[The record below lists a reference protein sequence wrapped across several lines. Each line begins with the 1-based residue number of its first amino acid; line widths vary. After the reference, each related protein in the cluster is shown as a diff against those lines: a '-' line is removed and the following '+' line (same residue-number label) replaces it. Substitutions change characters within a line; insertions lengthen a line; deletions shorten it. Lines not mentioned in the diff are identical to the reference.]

1 MNRYDG
7 YSFEVFKPILHDSTS
22 ISNNSIWA
30 LHEDADGDIW
40 IGTFDGLNR
49 YNPATEKFKRYMH
62 DPNNPNSLSHKYAR
76 ALYEDH
82 SGTLWVGTNGGG
94 LSKVDKK
101 TGTFTRYVNEPDNP
115 HCISNNVVLC
125 MYEDQQGLLWVG
137 TENGLNCFDRET
149 ETFICYRNSIRD
161 RYSISHNTINAL
173 FEDSRG
179 IFWIGTKNGLN
190 KFNYLA
196 KKFIRF
202 LSDHRDPSTISNN
215 DIRAIFEDKSGTL
228 WIGTDDGLN
237 RYDRENE
244 FFVQYKHE
252 PDDPNSLSK
261 NGIRSMYEDRSGM
274 IWVGTWAS
282 GINLFEQQRKKF
294 EHYKNLPY
302 TTNSLS
308 YNFVLPLYEDK
319 DNILWI
325 GTYGGGLNRLDRKNK
340 SFTHYRHSPWNPSS
354 ISHDRVRALC
364 ETRAGEFWI
373 GTWGGGLNKFD
384 KKTGTF
390 THYRHDPDDST
401 TLGADVIRTLF
412 EDSRGTLWIG
422 TDGGGVNTFDP
433 ATGIFTRY
441 PHNPDDPHSIS
452 GNRIFDIKE
461 SKSGDIWIATFGG
474 GLNKYEI
481 NEKTFTHYRHD
492 PKNPNSLCHDHIMG
506 LHEDSDGIL
515 WIGSDGKGFNKFDPV
530 TGTFTL
536 YNEEHGLPNSVVYA
550 ILEDDRGNLWMSH
563 NMGLSK
569 FNPKTETFKNYA
581 PRDGVQ
587 SNEFNGLSCYKNPVT
602 GEMFF
607 GGVNGFNA
615 FHPDSIKDN
624 PYLPSI
630 VITSFQ
636 LFNKTVPIGKM
647 ADGRSLLSKSI
658 TDTRHI
664 SLAYKD
670 NILSFEFAALH
681 YVSPEQNRYTYIME
695 GFEKEWNYV
704 ASNRR
709 YVTYT
714 NLPPGAYT
722 FRVKGSNND
731 DVWNEG
737 GSSVTITIIP
747 PFWKTWWFYCLCAVI
762 IIAVTVFAYR
772 YRVNQLKKQKEEEEQ
787 RKAFANFSQ
796 VLEQGNAAVYRRDFE
811 SDTYE
816 YIGEGIR
823 DITGYGPDEIT
834 FAKWKE
840 IIISFELFGSLKDM
854 AFEEV
859 FDLVRQGK
867 LDRWTSDFQF
877 RTKSGEVRWL
887 RDMMTALR
895 DESGQR
901 NACLGIMF
909 DITDRKKVEQRLAQ
923 TSNELKVRNE
933 EMETDLNMAR
943 EIQMSFLAKH
953 EKYFPPHL
961 PKNKSALKFQH
972 LYLPATSLA
981 GDFFDIIPISDHEAG
996 IFICDVMGHGA
1007 RASLLTFY
1015 LRGLVEELTPIALD
1029 TASFMIRLNDGLNS
1043 IMERFYRG
1051 IFATAFYLVIDI
1063 KTGAV
1068 RFTNAGHP
1076 VPFIL
1081 HRSKGTVEKM
1091 QANGIK
1097 PDPAIGIHEGYLYS
1111 EYESSVIG
1119 DDIVLLFTDGLFEV
1133 SDSEDEL
1140 YGLKRLLESVKG
1152 KISLPPKRILPD
1164 ILKEVHQFAE
1174 TKDLPDDICM
1184 VSMHVKKLF
1193 RQV

>member
-1 MNRYDG
+1 
-7 YSFEVFKPILHDSTS
+7 
-22 ISNNSIWA
+22 
-30 LHEDADGDIW
+30 
-40 IGTFDGLNR
+40 
-49 YNPATEKFKRYMH
+49 
-62 DPNNPNSLSHKYAR
+62 
-76 ALYEDH
+76 
-82 SGTLWVGTNGGG
+82 
-94 LSKVDKK
+94 
-101 TGTFTRYVNEPDNP
+101 
-115 HCISNNVVLC
+115 
-125 MYEDQQGLLWVG
+125 
-137 TENGLNCFDRET
+137 
-149 ETFICYRNSIRD
+149 
-161 RYSISHNTINAL
+161 
-173 FEDSRG
+173 
-179 IFWIGTKNGLN
+179 
-190 KFNYLA
+190 
-196 KKFIRF
+196 
-202 LSDHRDPSTISNN
+202 
-215 DIRAIFEDKSGTL
+215 
-228 WIGTDDGLN
+228 
-237 RYDRENE
+237 
-244 FFVQYKHE
+244 
-252 PDDPNSLSK
+252 
-261 NGIRSMYEDRSGM
+261 
-274 IWVGTWAS
+274 
-282 GINLFEQQRKKF
+282 
-294 EHYKNLPY
+294 
-302 TTNSLS
+302 
-308 YNFVLPLYEDK
+308 
-319 DNILWI
+319 
-325 GTYGGGLNRLDRKNK
+325 
-340 SFTHYRHSPWNPSS
+340 
-354 ISHDRVRALC
+354 
-364 ETRAGEFWI
+364 
-373 GTWGGGLNKFD
+373 
-384 KKTGTF
+384 
-390 THYRHDPDDST
+390 
-401 TLGADVIRTLF
+401 VIRTLF

-422 TDGGGVNTFDP
+422 TDGSGVNTLDP
-433 ATGIFTRY
+433 ATRSFTRY
-441 PHNPDDPHSIS
+441 PYNTDKPYGIS
-452 GNRIFDIKE
+452 GIRTFDIKE
-461 SKSGDIWIATFGG
+461 SRTGDIWIATFGG

-481 NEKTFTHYRHD
+481 KKKTFTHYRHD
-492 PKNPNSLCHDHIMG
+492 PKNPNSLCHDYIMG
-506 LHEDSDGIL
+506 LHEDKNGIL
-515 WIGSDGKGFNKFDPV
+515 WIGSDGKGLNRFDPA
-530 TGTFTL
+530 TETFSL

-550 ILEDDRGNLWMSH
+550 ILEDDHGNLWMSH

-569 FNPKTETFKNYA
+569 FNPETETFKNYT
-581 PRDGVQ
+581 PRDGIQ
-587 SNEFNGLSCYKNPVT
+587 SNEFNGLSCFKNPVT

-624 PYLPSI
+624 PNLPSI
-630 VITSFQ
+630 VLTSFK
-636 LFNKTVPIGKM
+636 LFNKTVPIGKT
-647 ADGRSLLSKSI
+647 ADGRALLSQSI
-658 TDTRHI
+658 TETGHLTL
-664 SLAYKD
+664 SYKD

-681 YVSPEQNRYTYIME
+681 YVSPDQNRYAYIME

-762 IIAVTVFAYR
+762 IIAVTAFVYR

-816 YIGEGIR
+816 YIGEGIK

-840 IIISFELFGSLKDM
+840 IIISFELFGGLKDM
-854 AFEEV
+854 ALDEV

-933 EMETDLNMAR
+933 EMETDL
-943 EIQMSFLAKH
+943 
-953 EKYFPPHL
+953 
-961 PKNKSALKFQH
+961 
-972 LYLPATSLA
+972 

-1063 KTGAV
+1063 KTGAM

-1097 PDPAIGIHEGYLYS
+1097 PDPAIGIHEGYAYS